1 MAPAA
6 AVLAGA
12 ASGGGLAATSGG
24 AGFGL
29 DVVRQL
35 ASVADVNR
43 LLHEASAR
51 ERAIDA
57 ELEQLLSKRGE
68 LENCLMELQASTD
81 EVRGCSWMLSSLHF
95 NFLQM
100 LELPSCAC
108 TSIMCAACPAL
119 PFLLQMLQVMKA
131 EAEALA
137 ASTGDTAAL
146 AEKVSRKVRSAVSL
160 IL

>member
-29 DVVRQL
+29 DAVRQL
-35 ASVADVNR
+35 SSVAEVNR

-51 ERAIDA
+51 ERAIDN

-68 LENCLMELQASTD
+68 LEHCLVELHTSTE
-81 EVRGCSWMLSSLHF
+81 EVRGCSKHS
-95 NFLQM
+95 NTGAGC
-100 LELPSCAC
+100 CAKL
-108 TSIMCAACPAL
+108 A
-119 PFLLQMLQVMKA
+119 Q
-131 EAEALA
+131 LA
-137 ASTGDTAAL
+137 A
-146 AEKVSRKVRSAVSL
+146 
-160 IL
+160 